1 MEDIND
7 SNAEVSTP
15 KILRKERPRKKQRQ
29 FPPENEDV
37 DNKTAVSNEEEA
49 ETTNPEYETFDVTGE
64 VHAPRR
70 EETADASSSDISLY
84 STISDS
90 VKTRKNDRKVG
101 LSHSI
106 NPRPASIAS
115 NQRNQVIH

>member
-15 KILRKERPRKKQRQ
+15 KILRKERPRKKQHQ
-29 FPPENEDV
+29 SPPENEDA
-37 DNKTAVSNEEEA
+37 DNQTAVSNEEEA

-64 VHAPRR
+64 VHASRR
-70 EETADASSSDISLY
+70 EETADASSSDISLH
-84 STISDS
+84 SSISES
-90 VKTRKNDRKVG
+90 VKARKDRKVG
-101 LSHSI
+101 LSHYI